1 MEIEYYGANCFRIK
15 TKEANIVIDDNI
27 AALGSKV
34 VAKGDEVLVYTNK
47 LLSNEKAI
55 AASRLVLDSAGE
67 YEVGDISVTGLQ
79 ARGHMDESG
88 VETAVVYQ
96 FMYKGTT
103 ITVLGHVHPDLS
115 DDVVEIAGGTDV
127 LVVPVG
133 GNGYTLDAVGAT
145 KAIKRIEPDVVIPAQ
160 YEVKGLDYEVPS
172 APLEDFIK
180 TSGLQQAEPTDSYKV
195 DKPNAELAGSTH
207 LVILNKK

>member
-27 AALGSKV
+27 ATLGGKV
-34 VAKGDEVLVYTNK
+34 VAKGDEVLVYTSTS
-47 LLSNEKAI
+47 LSNEKAI

-67 YEVGDISVTGLQ
+67 YEVGDISVTGIQ
-79 ARGHMDESG
+79 TRGHMDESG
-88 VETAVVYQ
+88 VETATVYQ
-96 FMYKGTT
+96 FIYKGTT
-103 ITVLGHVHPDLS
+103 VTVLGHVHPDLS
-115 DDVVEIAGGTDV
+115 DEVSELAGGTDV
-127 LVVPVG
+127 LIVPVG

-145 KAIKRIEPDVVIPAQ
+145 GAIKKTEPDVVIPSQ
-160 YEVKGLDYEVPS
+160 YDIAGLTYEVPG
-172 APLEDFIK
+172 APLEEFLK
-180 TSGLQQAEPTDSYKV
+180 TSGLQQAEPTDSYKL